1 MSGCGVRCRL
11 CTGGTPLPKAD
22 DVNDSAI
29 RRAGDRDRG
38 AEAVSARMAPRTLS
52 KSRFKL
58 AVECPTKVFYSLDR
72 RYVNSKDE
80 DEFLQALA
88 DGGFQ
93 AGPEVGR

>member
-1 MSGCGVRCRL
+1 VAKK
-11 CTGGTPLPKAD
+11 T
-22 DVNDSAI
+22 
-29 RRAGDRDRG
+29 
-38 AEAVSARMAPRTLS
+38 TLT

-58 AVECPTKVFYSLDR
+58 AVECPTKVFYSLDK
-72 RYVNSKDE
+72 RYVKSEDE